1 MIDSTKPLP
10 EAPCGFALSSLSSIA
25 VFPCTPWAFKQT
37 PPENVRKDKGAR
49 DAWINN
55 PATRWEVYSLV
66 EGIAGNR
73 RIKHASNTTPE
84 CDSNPPHRIHGF
96 VADYDAPVTDFD
108 WRRAIESFSFKPQ
121 YVERTLSGNLRL
133 LWPFEHPLLV
143 PGSKFLQFFL
153 ENALEEHFRA
163 DKLLPAFD
171 RGAWVESNRYYTNSG
186 DWTTVDGALPI
197 PGAIVRGWAVDIS
210 SRFSWV
216 KESGAVEIPLDALR
230 PALEAKYPR
239 FSEWDGGFELGAMG
253 PSFWIEDSTSPKSA
267 IVRETGMQT
276 FAAHATQNFY
286 SWRDLL
292 GTAFVKSYQADNL
305 GRAAEDIYHDGKY
318 YWRKLPS
325 GAWRSFSKEDTIQ
338 HLRVSRGVS
347 PKRDRQGISDLDRV
361 ILYVQEQQNV
371 IGAGPFVL
379 RSSGVIEVNGDRVL
393 NVSARRVLK
402 PSEEDTPWGPNGKMA
417 FLSKFIG
424 FTSEAEWA
432 PGFLPSREATDH
444 LLSWAHRYYKSGFD
458 QQPAS
463 GQTLFIAG
471 PVGVGKTFFNA
482 LLGKLM
488 GGSVDAQSFLLDN
501 DNFNS
506 DLFGY
511 AHWMVDDGVMTSALS
526 PMRMFAEK
534 MKKMAA
540 NRSFRAN
547 EKFRVATMVT
557 WQGRLVVTLNVDEES
572 IRAIP
577 DLGGSIL
584 DKVMLFRTSDKA
596 AVEFHEQAEMVNI
609 LAAEAP
615 YFARKLLDFKI
626 PEYCR
631 DKARFGVKPY
641 WDPSLLRAA
650 EHSSSTGGF
659 LEILESWK
667 ESYFKDSPEV
677 FWEGTAFQ
685 LHNLLAGPD
694 WAGQLRRHD
703 SAWVG
708 RQLAALKSKGH
719 RIDCANGKTRRWKI
733 YRDDGQNETVPA
745 APETPPNEK
754 LGSQFAKPVQ
764 NV

>member
-1 MIDSTKPLP
+1 MIDSIETVTGTPR
-10 EAPCGFALSSLSSIA
+10 AFALSSLSSIA
-25 VFPCTPWAFKQT
+25 VTPSVPWAFKQT
-37 PPENVRKDKGAR
+37 PPENVRKDKQERA
-49 DAWINN
+49 AWINN
-55 PATRWEVYSLV
+55 PATKWQVYSLV
-66 EGIAGNR
+66 EGLNENR
-73 RIKHASNTTPE
+73 RIKHASSTTPE

-96 VADYDAPVTDFD
+96 VADYDA
-108 WRRAIESFSFKPQ
+108 AISDVAWKTAIAKFPYPPQ

-133 LWPFEHPLLV
+133 LWCFEEPLLV

-153 ENALEEHFRA
+153 ENVLKDFAA

-186 DWTTVDGALPI
+186 DWMTVEGALPI
-197 PGAIVRGWAVDIS
+197 SGAIARGWAVEIS

-230 PALEAKYPR
+230 PALEAKFPR
-239 FSEWDGGFELGAMG
+239 FTEWEGGFELGAMG

-276 FAAHATQNFY
+276 FAAHATQSFY

-292 GTAFVKSYQADNL
+292 GTNFVKNYQADNL

-325 GAWRSFSKEDTIQ
+325 GVWRSFCKEDTIQ

-379 RSSGVIEVNGDRVL
+379 RPSGVIEANGDRVL
-393 NVSARRVLK
+393 NVSSRRVLS
-402 PSEEDTPWGPNGKMA
+402 PSEEDTPWGPSGKMP
-417 FLSKFIG
+417 FLSAFVG
-424 FTSEAEWA
+424 FSAEDQWTPA
-432 PGFLPSREATDH
+432 FLPSREATDH
-444 LLSWAHRYYKSGFD
+444 LLSWGHRYYKSGYD

-463 GQTLFIAG
+463 GQALFIAG
-471 PVGVGKTFFNA
+471 PVNVGKTFFNA
-482 LLGKLM
+482 LLGILM
-488 GGSVDAQSFLLDN
+488 GGSVDAQSFLLEN

-511 AHWMVDDGVMTSALS
+511 AHWTVDDGVMTSAVAS
-526 PMRMFAEK
+526 MRMFAEK

-547 EKFRVATMVT
+547 EKFRVATTVK

-577 DLGGSIL
+577 DLGGSLL
-584 DKVMLFRTSDKA
+584 DKIMLFRSSDRA
-596 AVEFHEQAEMVNI
+596 AVEFLDQPAMERI
-609 LAAEAP
+609 LATEAP
-615 YFARKLLDFKI
+615 YFARKLLNFKI
-626 PEYCR
+626 PESCK
-631 DKARFGVKPY
+631 DKARFGIKPY
-641 WDPSLLRAA
+641 YDPSLLRAA

-667 ESYFKDSPEV
+667 ESYFKGSSEA
-677 FWEGTAFQ
+677 FWEGTASQ

-703 SAWVG
+703 SAWIG
-708 RQLAALKSKGH
+708 RQLSALKGKGH
-719 RIDCANGKTRRWKI
+719 HIDCENGKTRRWKI
-733 YRDDGQNETVPA
+733 YRDDGENEAILAGLTARPA
-745 APETPPNEK
+745 QANSEK
-754 LGSQFAKPVQ
+754 RA
-764 NV
+764 